1 LIIPMMNN
9 SAENCDSTL
18 TVKSKS
24 QLTIRLLNIDELDLW
39 DNLAKTAPF
48 GCFMQGWAWADFKE
62 LEGYKTFRYGLF
74 ELTSCTIIKNGQD
87 ARSTTQQVFCGTGI
101 LPVADM
107 DCGTGILPVAGGL
120 EAHPTTNDI
129 DCGIDILPVQ
139 AQKLIGGCI
148 FYYYPHPGK
157 ANLLLATGG
166 PILPLEY
173 RAAGMQMLL
182 ETARK
187 LAKELGAIALR
198 IEPLWSEKPGYLEG
212 FARAPADLLPS
223 ETLLVDLRA
232 SETEILAAMKPKG
245 RYNLRLSQRRGVEIE
260 FTADS
265 QAIPL
270 FYDIFLETVGR
281 QQFFGEPYGFFIN
294 LCQTLFAAQI
304 AEMGL
309 ARWRGKLL
317 AAILVVYWGDRSI
330 YLYGGRSAEHPEVM
344 AAYGLHWRAMQ
355 RAKAK
360 NCQVYDFYGFTRNP
374 SHGYANFSRF
384 KSQFGGFS
392 LTTIGAQDCFFYDRL
407 ADTLISLLSNL
418 EGENR

>member
-1 LIIPMMNN
+1 MNN
-9 SAENCDSTL
+9 SAENCDYSL

-24 QLTIRLLNIDELDLW
+24 QLSIRLLNIEERDLW

-74 ELTSCTIIKNGQD
+74 EVASCTIIKNGQD

-120 EAHPTTNDI
+120 EAHPPTNDI
-129 DCGIDILPVQ
+129 DCGIGILPVQ

-173 RAAGMQMLL
+173 RVPGMQMLL

-198 IEPLWSEKPGYLEG
+198 IEPMWSEKPGYLEG
-212 FARAPADLLPS
+212 FARAPADFLPS

-270 FYDIFLETVGR
+270 FYDIFLETVRR

-304 AEMGL
+304 AEIGL

-317 AAILVVYWGDRSI
+317 AAILVVYWGDRTI

>member
-1 LIIPMMNN
+1 MMNN
-9 SAENCDSTL
+9 SAENCDSSL

-24 QLTIRLLNIDELDLW
+24 QLTIRLLNIDERDLW

-107 DCGTGILPVAGGL
+107 DCGTGIFPVAGGL

-129 DCGIDILPVQ
+129 DCGIGILPVQ

-166 PILPLEY
+166 PILPQEY
-173 RAAGMQMLL
+173 RVLGMQMLL
-182 ETARK
+182 ETAKK

-270 FYDIFLETVGR
+270 FYDIFLETVRR

-304 AEMGL
+304 AEIGL

-317 AAILVVYWGDRSI
+317 AAILVVYWGDRTI

-374 SHGYANFSRF
+374 HHGYANFSRF

>member
-1 LIIPMMNN
+1 MMNN

-24 QLTIRLLNIDELDLW
+24 QLSIRLLNIDERDIW

-74 ELTSCTIIKNGQD
+74 ELTSCTIIKNRQD

-129 DCGIDILPVQ
+129 DCGIGILPVQ
-139 AQKLIGGCI
+139 SQKLIGGCI
-148 FYYYPHPGK
+148 LYYYPHPGK

-173 RAAGMQMLL
+173 RESGMQMLL

-270 FYDIFLETVGR
+270 FYDIFLETVQR

-304 AEMGL
+304 AEIGL

-317 AAILVVYWGDRSI
+317 AAILVVYWGDRTI

-374 SHGYANFSRF
+374 CHGYAKFSRF
-384 KSQFGGFS
+384 KSQFGGFL

>member
-1 LIIPMMNN
+1 VLYIGCGIFYLIIPMMNN
-9 SAENCDSTL
+9 SAENCDSSL

-24 QLTIRLLNIDELDLW
+24 QLSIRLLNIEERDIW

-74 ELTSCTIIKNGQD
+74 E
-87 ARSTTQQVFCGTGI
+87 
-101 LPVADM
+101 
-107 DCGTGILPVAGGL
+107 
-120 EAHPTTNDI
+120 E
-129 DCGIDILPVQ
+129 
-139 AQKLIGGCI
+139 KLICGCI
-148 FYYYPHPGK
+148 FYYYPNPGK

-260 FTADS
+260 FTATRKLS
-265 QAIPL
+265 L
-270 FYDIFLETVGR
+270 YFTIF
-281 QQFFGEPYGFFIN
+281 F
-294 LCQTLFAAQI
+294 
-304 AEMGL
+304 
-309 ARWRGKLL
+309 
-317 AAILVVYWGDRSI
+317 
-330 YLYGGRSAEHPEVM
+330 
-344 AAYGLHWRAMQ
+344 
-355 RAKAK
+355 
-360 NCQVYDFYGFTRNP
+360 
-374 SHGYANFSRF
+374 
-384 KSQFGGFS
+384 
-392 LTTIGAQDCFFYDRL
+392 
-407 ADTLISLLSNL
+407 
-418 EGENR
+418 